1 MTASFL
7 HVAAKIKV
15 LWKCL
20 NRREKLRLQ
29 NTVGVSCKVPDAT
42 DKDGE
47 KFIQTVCYPGKEEKS
62 LTETRVLPYKQM
74 KTKNSHSL
82 PLDKK

>member
-1 MTASFL
+1 MD
-7 HVAAKIKV
+7 
-15 LWKCL
+15 
-20 NRREKLRLQ
+20 
-29 NTVGVSCKVPDAT
+29 VSCKVPDAT
-42 DKDGE
+42 DNDGE